1 MTESQQ
7 DTLEEKYEVL
17 KTVCRQQVVINE
29 SLKLEIIKLHNVIN
43 ELTSDKNLLLDEF
56 VNNHLSCISS
66 LKSELKETQD
76 NSVCRGNKR
85 AMSPSENNYQDTKK
99 VRSSHSAICRK
110 EESVLLDDSSPPLY
124 PIPVEENE
132 EPFSP
137 DDQAEQSHCEA
148 TPSHSPL
155 TITCPK
161 LHYNI
166 SIAAKTSI
174 SATPIGSDGE
184 TSPRLVNTSSI
195 TLKSNVSNPGSPPT
209 ITSNTR
215 LPTSSPVST
224 NNISVL
230 QRPSRGSSLVTNSSV
245 CASPTPFVSFA
256 SQRSSSLGSH
266 AKYVSVTN
274 RSLKVVSSGNAPN
287 TSGNVI
293 KSVTSPI
300 SSGIRLSST
309 PALTN
314 QRILIQPSNCNVR
327 SAVFPRQPQVKDSCE
342 FGYTER

>member
-1 MTESQQ
+1 MLE